1 MKYEGV
7 VVPYFDSMDIAGKE
21 VRQNGP
27 DEAACVLP
35 FRLLSCAWRVSA
47 VADTGYVRGG
57 EQQSRFPFCYEGVAS
72 GVVRLIIVAGRSIY
86 IAVHIGRPCCAVQC
100 TRPVPCLGDNKRP

>member
-7 VVPYFDSMDIAGKE
+7 GVPYFDSMDIAGKK
-21 VRQNGP
+21 VCQNGP
-27 DEAACVLP
+27 EEAAYIFP

-47 VADTGYVRGG
+47 VADTGYIRGG
-57 EQQSRFPFCYEGVAS
+57 EQQSCFPLCYEGVAS

-86 IAVHIGRPCCAVQC
+86 IAVHIGRPCCAVQR
-100 TRPVPCLGDNKRP
+100 TRPMPCLSDNKRP